1 MQIILK
7 IKNMFKKMRN
17 KIIYL
22 KNENR
27 RESNLQNLPFTPSGP
42 QHKGRQN
49 YRRGGYGRFSCI
61 HWMCKMKS
69 GPFILIIFI

>member
-7 IKNMFKKMRN
+7 IKNVFKKRRN

-27 RESNLQNLPFTPSGP
+27 RESNLQNLPFTTSGP
-42 QHKGRQN
+42 QRKAELSQGW
-49 YRRGGYGRFSCI
+49 I
-61 HWMCKMKS
+61 WK
-69 GPFILIIFI
+69 ILLPSLDV

>member
-27 RESNLQNLPFTPSGP
+27 RESNLQNLPFTTSGP
-42 QHKGRQN
+42 QRKAELSPGW
-49 YRRGGYGRFSCI
+49 I
-61 HWMCKMKS
+61 WK
-69 GPFILIIFI
+69 ILLPSLDV